1 MKKLIVFFAL
11 LINISHASELFFF
24 KENKKLLFSYNPE
37 RQLII
42 SKDCKHCQAEKAL
55 KKVKKVELKSGGVNP
70 AAIICENQLKT
81 KVVDIIQSQ
90 KSDPRYEY
98 ASYEQIEIDKLVYE
112 AYGLNADDVQEVENW
127 YARRYSKL
135 SAAQKANLRKLGKS
149 DDYLE
154 LYGMK

>member
-70 AAIICENQLKT
+70 GAIICENQLKAEVAILNDNE
-81 KVVDIIQSQ
+81 KNQVSFCLFKD
-90 KSDPRYEY
+90 KSM
-98 ASYEQIEIDKLVYE
+98 I
-112 AYGLNADDVQEVENW
+112 GLNSLTYQAMN
-127 YARRYSKL
+127 
-135 SAAQKANLRKLGKS
+135 
-149 DDYLE
+149 
-154 LYGMK
+154 